1 MTARYL
7 YIKFT
12 GFLLVI
18 VGLTYSITS
27 LFNLFSYLFGNVSVY
42 GSNTFV
48 MTLGIIMPLFMFI
61 FGIFF
66 FMYTD
71 SNVTKIN
78 KKIFICSIIMMVFGL
93 IILLFKNTFLLN
105 HVFAVA
111 QITYFLHIS
120 LGIMFLVLGLMVMYA
135 CIKYKL

>member
-12 GFLLVI
+12 GFLLVLI
-18 VGLTYSITS
+18 GLSYSITS
-27 LFNLFSYLFGNVSVY
+27 LYNMFNYLYGNVVIS

-48 MTLGIIMPLFMFI
+48 MILGIIIPLFIFI

-71 SNVTKIN
+71 YNITKIN
-78 KKIFICSIIMMVFGL
+78 KKIFICSIIMMIFGL
-93 IILLFKNTFLLN
+93 FILIFKNDYLLL
-105 HVFAVA
+105 HAFGVA
-111 QITYFLHIS
+111 QLAYFIHQS
-120 LGIMFLVLGLMVMYA
+120 LGIVSIILGLMVMYA
-135 CIKYKL
+135 SLKYKL